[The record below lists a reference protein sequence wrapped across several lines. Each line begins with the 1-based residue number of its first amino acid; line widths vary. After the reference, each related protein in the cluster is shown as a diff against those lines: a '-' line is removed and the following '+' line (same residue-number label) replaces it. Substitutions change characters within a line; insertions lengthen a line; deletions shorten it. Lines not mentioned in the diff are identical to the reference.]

1 MPDYQ
6 KSKIYKIW
14 SPSCDKIYIGST
26 TETRLCQ
33 KMADIK
39 NEHKRHLNGKY
50 DGNNSSYELISLGD
64 AVIEL
69 IELYPCNSKDE
80 LLKRQTYHINLNKN
94 ICTNKTI
101 YNPENP
107 RFNCECGVQVSKR
120 NKRLHEQSELHG
132 NNMLLKENHH

>member
-1 MPDYQ
+1 MINYQ
-6 KSKIYKIW
+6 NGKIYKIW
-14 SPSCDKIYIGST
+14 SPQSNMIFIGAT
-26 TETRLCQ
+26 TEKMLCKRLAQ
-33 KMADIK
+33 HK
-39 NEHKRHLNGKY
+39 NEHKQHLNGKY
-50 DGNNSSYELISLGD
+50 DGNNTSYELISLGD

-69 IELYPCNSKDE
+69 IELFPCNSKDE